1 MPVYLLSKLGDP
13 LFAFT
18 IGASA
23 ALLRI
28 QRDQREKNPDRAAQI
43 GMGSVLGD
51 GGRRVQRWWRGD
63 FVGL

>member
-13 LFAFT
+13 VFAFA

-43 GMGSVLGD
+43 GMGSVLSD
-51 GGRRVQRWWRGD
+51 GGRRLQRWWRGD